1 MFKLYIV
8 FVFAIRKEAGDFI
21 ANKLFSV
28 PDSVSPIG
36 SVVQKHRRAPFYKKT
51 PVAAASVGMFFS
63 QVVSWYS
70 QWTMVHM
77 VVVMHVHLR
86 CVYVWWQ

>member
-1 MFKLYIV
+1 MFKCLSFVSYFRNRFVFELYII

-70 QWTMVHM
+70 QWCT
-77 VVVMHVHLR
+77 
-86 CVYVWWQ
+86 W

>member
-1 MFKLYIV
+1 MLGV
-8 FVFAIRKEAGDFI
+8 FYARVPPREASSIIGKEAGDFF

-51 PVAAASVGMFFS
+51 PVEAASVGMFFS
-63 QVVSWYS
+63 QVASWYP
-70 QWTMVHM
+70 QWCT
-77 VVVMHVHLR
+77 
-86 CVYVWWQ
+86 W